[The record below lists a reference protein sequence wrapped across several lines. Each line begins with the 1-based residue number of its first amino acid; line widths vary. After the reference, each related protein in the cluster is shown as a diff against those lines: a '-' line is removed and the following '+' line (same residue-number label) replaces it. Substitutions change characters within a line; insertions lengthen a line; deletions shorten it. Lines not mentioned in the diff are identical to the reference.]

1 MKVCYFKYYLSLI
14 KLRPKV
20 VLLFIGF
27 SFISCGG
34 GGGESSSEISVIS
47 TNSTIQ
53 QSGPNVSQP
62 TTETWPGSTWNEVDP
77 EEVNMDQAKLQ
88 LALDY
93 AFEPKRNTQGVVII
107 RHGVIVGEQYKDV
120 EDKESVATSWSSAKS
135 ILSALIG
142 IAIDQ
147 KLIKSVDDKACE
159 YLTEWNCN
167 LRNLMP
173 LISIRDLLEMRSGL
187 SSRNGISIYGDADD
201 QLAYSLDR
209 SAGES
214 GVIFSYSNEDSMILS
229 GIIETATGLSAQEY
243 GERELFSKIGMTAD
257 WWSDKAGHTMTYC
270 CIDTTSRD
278 FARFGLLYAREGNWQ
293 EGQQERLDSIVSK
306 LWVNESTKLAQGL
319 NDYGLHW
326 WVFPDI
332 GFIGA
337 LGLHSN
343 DIWVSKEL
351 DLVVVRNSEYQR
363 YGEDSIRSG
372 INIQVTQA
380 PDSWDNREFLGL
392 IVNSIKE

>member
-1 MKVCYFKYYLSLI
+1 MTKFKFILKQAIRILLLISLTN
-14 KLRPKV
+14 
-20 VLLFIGF
+20 
-27 SFISCGG
+27 CGG
-34 GGGESSSEISVIS
+34 GGGGSSPETPEIIVNQTVQPS
-47 TNSTIQ
+47 TSNRPKPTI
-53 QSGPNVSQP
+53 N
-62 TTETWPGSTWNEVDP
+62 TWPGATWDEVDP
-77 EEVNMDQAKLQ
+77 EEVNMDKNKLQ

-93 AFEPKRNTQGVVII
+93 AFESKRNTQGVVII
-107 RHGVIVGEQYKDV
+107 RHGVIVGEQYKNN
-120 EDKESVATSWSSAKS
+120 EDKESIATSWSSSKS
-135 ILSALIG
+135 ISSALIG

-159 YLTEWNCN
+159 YLLDWNCN
-167 LRNLMP
+167 LKNLMP

-187 SSRNGISIYGDADD
+187 SSRNGLSIYADADD

-229 GIIETATGLSAQEY
+229 GILETASGLSAREY

-270 CIDTTSRD
+270 CIDATSRD
-278 FARFGLLYAREGNWQ
+278 FARFGLLYAREGKWQ
-293 EGQQERLDSIVSK
+293 DGQQESLDLVVTKS
-306 LWVNESTKLAQGL
+306 WVDESTKLAQGL

-326 WVFPDI
+326 WVYPDT

-343 DIWVSKEL
+343 VIWVSKEL
-351 DLVVVRNSEYQR
+351 DLVVVRNSEYTR
-363 YGEDSIRSG
+363 YGEESIRSG
-372 INIQVTQA
+372 INTQVTK
-380 PDSWDNREFLGL
+380 PPNSWDNMDFLGL
-392 IVNSIKE
+392 IINSIKE